1 MTVSRCKWAQ
11 TIKDEEYLEYHD
23 TVWGTPVR
31 DDRSLFEL
39 LTLEGAMAGLSWLT
53 ILKKRNHYRR
63 EYHNFDVE
71 KVCSMSLKDLD
82 KILARGNVVKHNGKI
97 NSVVVN
103 ASACKDLIDEFGSI
117 SRYFEEMLDGENTSD
132 LSITTAPV
140 SDIART
146 ISKNLKKRGFSFV
159 GPTTVQSFLQASG
172 FFKCHDSQ
180 CFRYSSQS

>member
-11 TIKDEEYLEYHD
+11 NIKDTEYLEYHD
-23 TVWGTPVR
+23 KEWGTPVR

-63 EYHNFDVE
+63 EYKNFDIE
-71 KVCSMSLKDLD
+71 KVSHMTQKELEQ
-82 KILARGNVVKHNGKI
+82 ILVRGDVVKHGGKI
-97 NSVVVN
+97 RSVVVN
-103 ASACKDLIDEFGSI
+103 ACACKDLIEEYGSI
-117 SRYFEEMLDGENTSD
+117 AKYFEDMLDGEDVSD

-140 SDIART
+140 SEVAKS

-159 GPTTVQSFLQASG
+159 GPTTVQSFLQATG
-172 FFKCHDSQ
+172 FFQCHDEE
-180 CFRYSSQS
+180 CFRYKQ